1 MSLCKSIKFKKVRV
15 MTVEFSLAHLT
26 LLENSPTEMIDIA
39 HYAGYDYVSFRL
51 TPVCKN
57 EQVFPMLS
65 NQLLRRNIKNRLADT
80 GVKIL
85 DIELARLGPENEPE
99 DYLSILDAGADFG
112 AKHVIC
118 QAPDPEPSRVVDKI
132 SRLCE
137 LAKPFGLTVDVEF
150 LPWSNIANLGD
161 TANIIEQV
169 NCNNAGIL
177 VDILHF
183 ARSESSL
190 EQLRNLPKKW
200 FNFVHLCDADKAI
213 PTTAE
218 GLIHTARYDR
228 NFVGEGGINVA
239 EIINAM
245 PKVPYS
251 LEIPNDK
258 LRETLGNQEY
268 AKRALDVAR
277 DYLEKALLVNS

>member
-1 MSLCKSIKFKKVRV
+1 
-15 MTVEFSLAHLT
+15 MTIEFSLAHLT

-39 HYAGYDYVSFRL
+39 HYAGYEYVSFRL

-65 NQLLRRNIKNRLADT
+65 NQLLRKNIKTRLADT

-99 DYLSILDAGADFG
+99 DYLSILEAGADFG

-132 SRLCE
+132 SRLCQ

-161 TANIIEQV
+161 TANIIAQV
-169 NCNNAGIL
+169 NCDNAGIL

-183 ARSESSL
+183 ARSDSSL
-190 EQLRNLPKKW
+190 EQLQNLPKSW

-228 NFVGEGGINVA
+228 HFVGEGGINVA

-245 PKVPYS
+245 PQVPYS

-258 LRETLGNQEY
+258 LREALGNQEY
-268 AKRALDVAR
+268 AKRALDAAR
-277 DYLEKALLVNS
+277 RYLDKTVN